1 MRKLFRKTPPDE
13 LINSVVSALGFRSM
27 QDRSE
32 VGHRSLLKEKMLE
45 VLSELW
51 PYYTPCY
58 AKLFL
63 VPDRRKF
70 VTVCRQLLRL
80 KRVNLLKRKVSGRTV
95 FYHMSLPEPQPP
107 QWEVS
112 FL

>member
-1 MRKLFRKTPPDE
+1 MRKLFRKTVPDD
-13 LINSVVSALGFRSM
+13 LINKVVSALGFRGM
-27 QDRSE
+27 NDRCE
-32 VGHRSLLKEKMLE
+32 VGFKSLLKEQMSE

-58 AKLFL
+58 AKIFL

-70 VTVCRQLLRL
+70 VTVSRQLLRL
-80 KRVNLLKRKVSGRTV
+80 KGASLHQRKVKGRCT
-95 FYHMSLPEPQPP
+95 FYSLSLPEPPPP
-107 QWEVS
+107 QFEVE

>member
-1 MRKLFRKTPPDE
+1 M
-13 LINSVVSALGFRSM
+13 INSVVSALGFRSM

-70 VTVCRQLLRL
+70 VTVVRQLLRL
-80 KRVNLLKRKVSGRTV
+80 KGASLLQRKVKGRCT
-95 FYHMSLPEPQPP
+95 FYYLNLPEPPRADF
-107 QWEVS
+107 EVN